1 MSTHP
6 ASSTPNIP
14 PHMVR
19 PVQGHLQST
28 TTTAGA
34 QESLAI
40 LEVATHGKEGEWF
53 MVSDEDNPSN
63 AEGVRLLIENK
74 GGTLGQLRPYRGVH
88 YHNREVQYPPKK
100 NIERNKKNLGVLT
113 LTPSQVYGIILQVTS
128 WAWRPFKSRGAEPTP
143 PPPQKKKTNKQQAG
157 KVRP

>member
-1 MSTHP
+1 
-6 ASSTPNIP
+6 
-14 PHMVR
+14 MVR

-40 LEVATHGKEGEWF
+40 LSMSEVAPHGKEGEWF
-53 MVSDEDNPSN
+53 MVSDEDIPSN

-100 NIERNKKNLGVLT
+100 NIERNKKKPGCTNPNPLTGIWHHTASDKLGME
-113 LTPSQVYGIILQVTS
+113 
-128 WAWRPFKSRGAEPTP
+128 AF
-143 PPPQKKKTNKQQAG
+143 QKQG
-157 KVRP
+157 G